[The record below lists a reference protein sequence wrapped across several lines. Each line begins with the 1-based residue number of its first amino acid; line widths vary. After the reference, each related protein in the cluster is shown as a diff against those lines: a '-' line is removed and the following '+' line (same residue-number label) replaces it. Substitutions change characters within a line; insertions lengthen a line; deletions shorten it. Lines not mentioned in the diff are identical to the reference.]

1 MRLAIG
7 RNTSPMWSI
16 DFFFFFFF
24 CSHAHYRT
32 YIYTK
37 YFFQLKNEKKSNFRQ
52 WQSEGKSCARW
63 LNRLDEKGLR
73 QRTTHPVNIPA
84 WSHGQKPCKHMQH
97 SMQTKKKQNNTIITS
112 HWHTNQELHS
122 MQAED
127 FAPSTYILLS
137 NFPVSSD
144 QNITNFNSLAVA
156 LDYKFK

>member
-1 MRLAIG
+1 MITWTETMQA
-7 RNTSPMWSI
+7 
-16 DFFFFFFF
+16 
-24 CSHAHYRT
+24 HAAQY
-32 YIYTK
+32 
-37 YFFQLKNEKKSNFRQ
+37 
-52 WQSEGKSCARW
+52 A
-63 LNRLDEKGLR
+63 D
-73 QRTTHPVNIPA
+73 
-84 WSHGQKPCKHMQH
+84 
-97 SMQTKKKQNNTIITS
+97 KKQNNTIITS